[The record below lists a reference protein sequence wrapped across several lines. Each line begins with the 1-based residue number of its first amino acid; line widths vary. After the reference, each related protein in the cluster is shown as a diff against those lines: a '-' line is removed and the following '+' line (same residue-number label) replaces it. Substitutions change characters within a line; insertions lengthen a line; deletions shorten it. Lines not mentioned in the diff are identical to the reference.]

1 MRLISV
7 QIPELYLEGMDIMVV
22 SGYYANRSEAIRIA
36 VRDLIVK
43 ELGGFQEI
51 EKRRPLLKTLPVEE
65 EKKEEG

>member
-1 MRLISV
+1 MKLISV

-22 SGYYANRSEAIRIA
+22 SGYYANRSEAIRVA

-51 EKRRPLLKTLPVEE
+51 EKRRSLLRRLSVEE
-65 EKKEEG
+65 EEEEGG